1 MCAHAGRDRRE
12 ARGPTA
18 GRTAA
23 DGFAPWASG
32 ICPEDRRLGGP
43 GSSAVS
49 CSVLSGCSG
58 VQAASP
64 FAGRLAS
71 SAAAGSIVPQYIAE
85 A

>member
-1 MCAHAGRDRRE
+1 MQEGTVGRPV
-12 ARGPTA
+12 GPPPDAPLLT
-18 GRTAA
+18 
-23 DGFAPWASG
+23 GFAPWASG
-32 ICPEDRRLGGP
+32 ICLEDRRLGGP

-64 FAGRLAS
+64 LAGRLAS